1 MCFHAPTRQ
10 KLNTDKNRKQ
20 GATNSCNM
28 ELDETRYALQHHWP
42 VKRSLNHGESLGL
55 WPVRCGTPFNPT
67 KHYNCRRRHFGGAAK
82 QTLAA
87 VAGYSSLLYFKTP
100 LPTFLTEETQ
110 VCQLAAIVLRNT
122 ERSLIVLKDNLRY
135 QRERL
140 GILEPARLS

>member
-10 KLNTDKNRKQ
+10 KLNTDKHRKQ

-28 ELDETRYALQHHWP
+28 EPDETRYALQHHWP

-55 WPVRCGTPFNPT
+55 WPVRCGHAFQSATQ
-67 KHYNCRRRHFGGAAK
+67 HYNCRRRHFGGAAK

-100 LPTFLTEETQ
+100 LPTFLTEET
-110 VCQLAAIVLRNT
+110 
-122 ERSLIVLKDNLRY
+122 
-135 QRERL
+135 
-140 GILEPARLS
+140 